1 MLKRVKKGNIDI
13 DSEPASKPWLKA
25 RTWSNSQNG
34 EVNQC
39 ACSDDEEH
47 PYHMAIPPD
56 GPFILGP
63 FPPAKGG
70 LETPGRCRWL
80 LHQMGRS
87 ITLYLITHLMNQTS
101 WPMTSEWN
109 LKRQSRVQLYK

>member
-25 RTWSNSQNG
+25 RTWSNSLNG

-56 GPFILGP
+56 GPFRTIPTG
-63 FPPAKGG
+63 
-70 LETPGRCRWL
+70 
-80 LHQMGRS
+80 
-87 ITLYLITHLMNQTS
+87 
-101 WPMTSEWN
+101 
-109 LKRQSRVQLYK
+109 